1 MQIPKKPRYEYAK
14 HVGRDFIKSLHIHSY
29 PIDPIDIIYRM
40 DWRLEIDDL
49 CGEEGYTFYNTRNKQ
64 YCIVIDNG
72 QNVSKQ
78 RCKFTIAHEIG
89 HILMKH
95 YTTFARNT
103 LDDHAYR
110 VLDIEANVV
119 AGELL
124 MPYLS
129 IHKNPDKS
137 IDFLAQKYDVSYGAM
152 VTRLK
157 FLGLHHLYEGTND
170 TSVACEHISSY
181 HT

>member
-14 HVGRDFIKSLHIHSY
+14 HVGRDFVKSLELHSY

-49 CGEEGYTFYNTRNKQ
+49 CGEEGYTFYNPRNKQ

-89 HILMKH
+89 HILMNH
-95 YTTFARNT
+95 YTTFDMHN
-103 LDDHAYR
+103 LDGTIYR
-110 VLDIEANVV
+110 VLDIEADIV

-129 IHKNPDKS
+129 IHRNPDKS
-137 IDFLAQKYDVSYGAM
+137 ISYLAHKYDVSYGAM
-152 VTRLK
+152 TTRLK
-157 FLGLHHLYEGTND
+157 FLGLYHLYQEHED
-170 TSVACEHISSY
+170 HDMACEHISFY
-181 HT
+181 NT